1 MYGDRH
7 PGKIRTAEI
16 LCVGTELLLGD
27 IVNTDAAFLSRR
39 LAELGIAV
47 YRQSVVGDSPERL
60 RMALTEAFAGHGG
73 APADLVILSGGL
85 GPTCDDLTC
94 RTVAAFFG
102 VPLELH
108 EPSLRRIEA
117 YFAARG
123 KSMTANNRKQALLP
137 RGATVFPN
145 DWGTA
150 PGMAFGDANRTV
162 ILLPGPPCELEPM
175 FDACAAPFLA
185 ARAEGILVSR
195 NLHIMGMGEAEV
207 EQVLRPL
214 MESSV
219 NPTLAPY
226 CQAGEVRLRITARA
240 ADRAEASALCDG
252 LEQAIRSSSVGAC
265 IYGTDI
271 PDVETGLVRVL
282 RERGLTVS
290 CAESCTGGMIGERIT
305 AVPGASAVFAGGCI
319 TYTNQV
325 KQNLL
330 GVDPAVIAAH
340 TEVSAEVAAAMACGV
355 RTRLDTDIALSATG
369 YAGPG
374 GGTAENP
381 VGTVYIGLATRT
393 GVQTFRLSWT
403 ANKTRG
409 FIREA
414 SASFALREALRAAL
428 QLTPASQSGD
438 RKN

>member
-1 MYGDRH
+1 
-7 PGKIRTAEI
+7 
-16 LCVGTELLLGD
+16 
-27 IVNTDAAFLSRR
+27 
-39 LAELGIAV
+39 
-47 YRQSVVGDSPERL
+47 
-60 RMALTEAFAGHGG
+60 MALTEAFAGHGG
-73 APADLVILSGGL
+73 APADPVILSGGL
-85 GPTCDDLTC
+85 GPTCDDSTC

-102 VPLELH
+102 LPLELH

-226 CQAGEVRLRITARA
+226 CRRVRCACASRRVPPTGRKPLLCATVRRRRSGAHLSAPAFTAPTYR
-240 ADRAEASALCDG
+240 
-252 LEQAIRSSSVGAC
+252 
-265 IYGTDI
+265 TWK
-271 PDVETGLVRVL
+271 PDLS
-282 RERGLTVS
+282 VS
-290 CAESCTGGMIGERIT
+290 C
-305 AVPGASAVFAGGCI
+305 GA
-319 TYTNQV
+319 
-325 KQNLL
+325 
-330 GVDPAVIAAH
+330 
-340 TEVSAEVAAAMACGV
+340 
-355 RTRLDTDIALSATG
+355 RLDCFLRGILHGRHDRGAHHSCPRRIRR
-369 YAGPG
+369 
-374 GGTAENP
+374 
-381 VGTVYIGLATRT
+381 VRRRVYHLH
-393 GVQTFRLSWT
+393 
-403 ANKTRG
+403 
-409 FIREA
+409 
-414 SASFALREALRAAL
+414 
-428 QLTPASQSGD
+428 QSGQAEPSW
-438 RKN
+438 R

>member
-102 VPLELH
+102 LPLELH

-175 FDACAAPFLA
+175 FDTCAAPFLA
-185 ARAEGILVSR
+185 ARAEGVLVSR

-252 LEQAIRSSSVGAC
+252 LEKAIRSSSVGAC

-290 CAESCTGGMIGERIT
+290 CADSCT
-305 AVPGASAVFAGGCI
+305 
-319 TYTNQV
+319 
-325 KQNLL
+325 
-330 GVDPAVIAAH
+330 
-340 TEVSAEVAAAMACGV
+340 
-355 RTRLDTDIALSATG
+355 
-369 YAGPG
+369 
-374 GGTAENP
+374 
-381 VGTVYIGLATRT
+381 
-393 GVQTFRLSWT
+393 
-403 ANKTRG
+403 
-409 FIREA
+409 
-414 SASFALREALRAAL
+414 LRAWSPMRSKSPM
-428 QLTPASQSGD
+428 QWSRRLT
-438 RKN
+438 

>member
-1 MYGDRH
+1 MVYGTTQPVR
-7 PGKIRTAEI
+7 IRTAEI

-27 IVNTDAAFLSRR
+27 IVNTNAAFLARR

-47 YRQSVVGDSPERL
+47 YHQSVVGDSPERL
-60 RMALTEAFAGHGG
+60 GRALAEAFAGHGG
-73 APADLVILSGGL
+73 APADLVVLSGGL

-94 RTVAAFFG
+94 RTAADFFG
-102 VPLELH
+102 LPLELH
-108 EPSLRRIEA
+108 EPSLLRIEA

-123 KSMTANNRKQALLP
+123 KSMTPNNRKQAMLP
-137 RGATVFPN
+137 RGAVVFPN

-150 PGMAFGDANRTV
+150 PGMAFGDGNRTV

-175 FDACAAPFLA
+175 FDACAAPFLS
-185 ARAEGILVSR
+185 ARTDGILVSR
-195 NLHIMGMGEAEV
+195 NLHILGMGEAEV

-219 NPTLAPY
+219 NPTIAPY

-240 ADRAEASALCDG
+240 ADRAEASVLCG
-252 LEQAIRSSSVGAC
+252 RLEEEVRKTPVGAY

-271 PDVETGLVRVL
+271 PNVETGLVYAL

-325 KQNLL
+325 KETLL
-330 GVDPAVIAAH
+330 GVDPALIAAH
-340 TEVSAEVAAAMACGV
+340 TEVSAEVAAAMARGV
-355 RTRLDTDIALSATG
+355 RKRLDTDIALSATG

-393 GVQTFRLSWT
+393 DVRTFRLSWT
-403 ANKTRG
+403 ASKTRG

-414 SASFALREALRAAL
+414 SASFALREALRAAI
-428 QLTPASQSGD
+428 QLTSEV
-438 RKN
+438 

>member
-60 RMALTEAFAGHGG
+60 HMALTEAFAGHGG

-102 VPLELH
+102 LPLELH

-240 ADRAEASALCDG
+240 ADRAEASAL
-252 LEQAIRSSSVGAC
+252 
-265 IYGTDI
+265 
-271 PDVETGLVRVL
+271 
-282 RERGLTVS
+282 
-290 CAESCTGGMIGERIT
+290 
-305 AVPGASAVFAGGCI
+305 
-319 TYTNQV
+319 
-325 KQNLL
+325 
-330 GVDPAVIAAH
+330 
-340 TEVSAEVAAAMACGV
+340 
-355 RTRLDTDIALSATG
+355 
-369 YAGPG
+369 
-374 GGTAENP
+374 
-381 VGTVYIGLATRT
+381 
-393 GVQTFRLSWT
+393 
-403 ANKTRG
+403 
-409 FIREA
+409 
-414 SASFALREALRAAL
+414 
-428 QLTPASQSGD
+428 
-438 RKN
+438 